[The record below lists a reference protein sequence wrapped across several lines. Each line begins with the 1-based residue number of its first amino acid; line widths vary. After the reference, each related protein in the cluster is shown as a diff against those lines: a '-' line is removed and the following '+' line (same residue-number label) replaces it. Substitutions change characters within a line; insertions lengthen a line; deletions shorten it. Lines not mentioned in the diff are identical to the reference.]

1 MGLHTPNNT
10 MKSARL
16 ALTALGLISALT
28 LSHAQSEV
36 SSTSTAT
43 LPHQLLHLNASD
55 QTDVQQDWLVMTL
68 AVQKEGPQAS
78 GIQKQLNAIVAA
90 ALAMATPSIKPGLLE
105 LSTGR
110 MSVSPRYGRD
120 GKINAWQG
128 SAQVVLQ
135 GSDAEQ
141 ITLLASKL
149 QDLTVSQ
156 INWKLSPEQRN
167 EAEMRIQA
175 QAVERFKIKARALT
189 QQFGFAHYT
198 LKEVRVSGQETGEG
212 VMPRMAMVQMDD
224 SAASPVPTLPGKSRV
239 VVNITGSIQMR

>member
-1 MGLHTPNNT
+1 

-36 SSTSTAT
+36 SNTSN
-43 LPHQLLHLNASD
+43 LSQQLLHLSASE
-55 QTDVQQDWLVMTL
+55 QTEVQQDWLVMTL
-68 AVQKEGPQAS
+68 GVQKEGPQAS
-78 GIQKQLNAIVAA
+78 GIQKQLNTMVAA
-90 ALAMATPSIKPGLLE
+90 ALAVASPSIKPGLLE
-105 LSTGR
+105 LSTGS
-110 MSVSPRYGRD
+110 MNVSPRYGRE
-120 GKINAWQG
+120 GKINGWQG

-135 GSDAEQ
+135 GRDAEQ

-156 INWKLSPEQRN
+156 INWKLSAEQRN
-167 EAEMRIQA
+167 EAEMRIQT

-189 QQFGFAHYT
+189 QQFGFANYT
-198 LKEVRVSGQETGEG
+198 LKEVSVSGQETGEG